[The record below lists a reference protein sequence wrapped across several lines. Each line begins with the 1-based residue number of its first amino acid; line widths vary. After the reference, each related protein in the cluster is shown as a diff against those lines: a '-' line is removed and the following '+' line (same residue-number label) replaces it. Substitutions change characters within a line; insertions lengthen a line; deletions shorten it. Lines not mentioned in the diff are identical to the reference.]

1 MLSETTLAESLTPA
15 EIETLVAVAGNSGHN
30 RLTLDLPA
38 ETITIEGD
46 GRVIR
51 FEIDPL
57 RKDALVRGLD
67 PVGSTLEYAGDI
79 RRFEQAFHAANPWL
93 A

>member
-1 MLSETTLAESLTPA
+1 LRTFAPSKRLCSSGVTTGSPW
-15 EIETLVAVAGNSGHN
+15 IC
-30 RLTLDLPA
+30 RR

-57 RKDALVRGLD
+57 RKDSLVRGLD

-79 RRFEQAFHAANPWL
+79 RRFELAFHAANPWARVSGGFPQL
-93 A
+93 

>member
-1 MLSETTLAESLTPA
+1 
-15 EIETLVAVAGNSGHN
+15 VAGNSGHN

-67 PVGSTLEYAGDI
+67 PVGSALEYADDI